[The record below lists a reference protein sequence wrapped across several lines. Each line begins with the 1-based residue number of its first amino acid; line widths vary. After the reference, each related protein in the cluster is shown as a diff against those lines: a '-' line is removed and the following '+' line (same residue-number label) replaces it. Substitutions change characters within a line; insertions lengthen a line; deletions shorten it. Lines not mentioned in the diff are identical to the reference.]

1 MACTGTFRQRG
12 ITLIEL
18 MIVVVIIAILAAVAY
33 PAYIDYG
40 KRARR
45 AEATGALLALAAL
58 QEKFFASNL
67 RYTTTIDDDLT
78 DGLQGIPYPKISEK
92 GYYNLSVVSVS
103 ADPAFTMQAA
113 PVVGGPQA
121 GDGNYR
127 ITSTGIK
134 TWDKA
139 NDGTYSAK
147 WSDR

>member
-1 MACTGTFRQRG
+1 MAITRPFRQRG
-12 ITLIEL
+12 FTLMEM

-33 PAYIDYG
+33 PMYNDYG

-45 AEATGALLALAAL
+45 AEAKEALLALAAL

-78 DGLQGIPYPKISEK
+78 DGLDGIPYSKKSEK

-113 PVVGGPQA
+113 PVVGSVQA
-121 GDGNYR
+121 GDGNFR
-127 ITSTGIK
+127 ITSTGVK

-139 NDGTYSAK
+139 NDGTYSAT
-147 WSDR
+147 WTDR